1 MLEVLTKFNN
11 NIYNKYQLNITSF
24 KTLPGLALAVYNSSY
39 LPEKFKS
46 EIKMI
51 KGELEREIRS
61 SYFGGNVDVF
71 YNQISEGYY
80 YDLNSQYPKAM
91 LNDMPVG
98 DPVLSLETNLDKIF
112 GFVFGEIY
120 CPDEK
125 TLRVPF
131 IQFKDPITRN
141 VSCPRGKFK
150 RLIFS
155 EEAKYALKYGYQ
167 INIEY
172 CYQFKRGVDLF
183 KDYVN
188 DLYEIKSLTKDP
200 VLYSLSNLFLNALY
214 GRFGMK
220 EIENFIKIVDQDEA
234 EYLDKNTN
242 VTVISEL
249 ADNKYMV
256 RFNGQISDRIRKLYS
271 VDPLISINK
280 QTITYTK
287 DQIKKSGLNKKLN
300 TPSAVHIAAAI
311 ASYARIIINE
321 YKNIPGNP
329 CIMSDT
335 DSAVLPY
342 PLPDNLIGGEIG
354 QMKLVCKIKQG
365 IFIKKKFYY
374 ILTSENK
381 EIIKSS
387 GIDSSRL
394 NYESFV
400 KLLNGESVTIERTNF
415 NVNWKNLNINVTNSN
430 IIVQGLQGGIK
441 SFNYTPNKIA
451 EININ
456 KNISKFTHLELF
468 TYFIFIVASLIVLYN
483 YNHFPVSN
491 ILINTFNYYLT
502 YF

>member
-131 IQFKDPITRN
+131 IQYKDPITRN

-200 VLYSLSNLFLNALY
+200 VLYSLSKLFLNSLY
-214 GRFGMK
+214 GRMGMK
-220 EIENFIKIVDQDEA
+220 ELSNTMKIVDKKEA
-234 EYLDKNTN
+234 EALDKTCN
-242 VTVISEL
+242 VSIFSEL
-249 ADNKYMV
+249 ADNKYLV
-256 RFNGQISDRIRKLYS
+256 KFSGKLSESILNLLSESLESKNLNKTYEYS
-271 VDPLISINK
+271 KEQLR
-280 QTITYTK
+280 
-287 DQIKKSGLNKKLN
+287 KSGLNK
-300 TPSAVHIAAAI
+300 TISVPSAVHVAAAI
-311 ASYARIIINE
+311 TSYARIIINE

-335 DSAVLPY
+335 DSAVLPF
-342 PLPDNLIGGEIG
+342 PLPSHLVGKELG
-354 QMKLVCKIKQG
+354 QMKLENVIELG
-365 IFIKKKFYY
+365 IFIRKKLYY
-374 ILTSENK
+374 IKNSNNQ
-381 EIIKSS
+381 EIIRAS

-400 KLLNGESVTIERTNF
+400 KLLKGETIEIPRQTF
-415 NVNWKNLNINVTNSN
+415 NVD
-430 IIVQGLQGGIK
+430 
-441 SFNYTPNKIA
+441 
-451 EININ
+451 
-456 KNISKFTHLELF
+456 
-468 TYFIFIVASLIVLYN
+468 
-483 YNHFPVSN
+483 
-491 ILINTFNYYLT
+491 
-502 YF
+502 